1 MHIAAI
7 MLSLG
12 MMLVGAAGL
21 VFWIWTII
29 DCLTNKRLSD
39 TQKVIWALVIFFL
52 GFIGSL
58 IYFFAGRSPASRV
71 YAPSAPHYYYQQQ
84 PYARPLAEQ
93 APAESYRPYHEGYQ
107 AQNGSAASGTEVIGP
122 AGENQSAQTRAQYE
136 EIQISYPE

>member
-7 MLSLG
+7 VLSLG

-29 DCLTNKRLSD
+29 DCLTNKRLND
-39 TQKVIWALVIFFL
+39 TQKVVWALVIFFL

-58 IYFFAGRSPASRV
+58 IYFFAGRSPTPRV
-71 YAPSAPHYYYQQQ
+71 YAPPAPQYYYQQQ
-84 PYARPLAEQ
+84 PYSMPLAEQ
-93 APAESYRPYHEGYQ
+93 VPAEPYRPYREGYQ
-107 AQNGSAASGTEVIGP
+107 AQNGSPASGTEVIVP
-122 AGENQSAQTRAQYE
+122 AGENQPVQMQAQYE